1 MSALA
6 LSGLWPHWLRPFW
19 LLLLPLLGWLL
30 WQLWHRQQRAG
41 RWQSLLPAAFHQVL
55 LSGAS
60 ARNSRL
66 PWLALALAWLLA
78 LLALLGPGWER
89 VEQNS
94 LKRADP
100 LVVVLEL
107 TPAMLA
113 SDVQPNR
120 LAQAKRKL
128 LDLLQSRRDAQT
140 AIVVFA
146 GSAHTLVPLSDD
158 LATSRNLLESLN
170 PSIMPTAGQRADLAV
185 SLAAELLKQG
195 AQGAGKILLI
205 DSGLDPQEQDGIRQV
220 LKQQKAQLLILG
232 IGTNEGAP
240 IALEGGG
247 FVKDA
252 QGAILLPRLD
262 SRSLKQLASEV
273 DGRYAGASL
282 DDDDLRSL
290 NLLDGA
296 QSLREG
302 TEPTQLTTWADQG
315 HWLLLPLLLL
325 AACAGRRGWL
335 FCLPLL
341 LPLLLAAPQPSY
353 AFEFND
359 LWLRPDQQ
367 GQRLLEAQKP
377 LEAAKRFTNPQWQA
391 QALYQAGDYNGAAE
405 RFAQGYSATDHYNRG
420 NALAKA
426 GELEAAID
434 AYEQAL
440 ERQADLIQAKQNKAL
455 VEQALQHRKQQQ
467 QQQQKQDQ
475 QQQPNKDQQSQDSQ
489 SSQQQQ
495 QQQNQAGE
503 QAQKPGEPAPDAKS
517 QQESGEPKEQSAT
530 KPSAAKPANDAADKD
545 QAKQPIEP
553 ALAQNPADQQ
563 TPAKPGEQPDKAQAG
578 SQEKSAKQADSKDPG
593 QPSDDPEGAPVK
605 PLDTEQ
611 RQALEQWLRQIP
623 DEPGELLRRKFWYE
637 QQQRQEQ
644 SR

>member
-1 MSALA
+1 MSA
-6 LSGLWPHWLRPFW
+6 LWPHWLRPFW
-19 LLLLPLLGWLL
+19 LLILPLLGWLI

-41 RWQSLLPAAFHQVL
+41 RWQSLLPPAFHQVL
-55 LSGAS
+55 LSGVS

-78 LLALLGPGWER
+78 VLALLGPGWER
-89 VEQNS
+89 VEQSS

-100 LVVVLEL
+100 LVVVLAL
-107 TPAMLA
+107 TPDMLA
-113 SDVQPNR
+113 TDVLPSR

-158 LATSRNLLESLN
+158 LATSRNLLDSLT
-170 PSIMPTAGQRADLAV
+170 PAIMPVVGQRADLAV
-185 SLAAELLKQG
+185 KLATDLLKQG

-205 DSGLDPQEQDGIRQV
+205 TSDLNQQEQNGIRQALSESKV
-220 LKQQKAQLLILG
+220 QLLILG
-232 IGTNEGAP
+232 IGTEQGAP

-247 FVKDA
+247 FAKDA
-252 QGAILLPRLD
+252 QGAILLPRLN
-262 SRSLKQLASEV
+262 SQGLHNFANQMS
-273 DGRYAGASL
+273 GRYASASI
-282 DDDDLRSL
+282 DDAGLRQL

-296 QSLREG
+296 QTLREG
-302 TEPTQLTTWADQG
+302 NEPTQLTTWADQG

-325 AACAGRRGWL
+325 AALAGRRGWL

-341 LPLLLAAPQPSY
+341 FMWPQPSY

-367 GQRLLEAQKP
+367 GQRLLEAKQP
-377 LEAAKRFTNPQWQA
+377 LEAAKHFENPQWQG
-391 QALYQAGDYNGAAE
+391 QALYQAGDYNAAAE
-405 RFAQGYSATDHYNRG
+405 RFAQGYTADDHYNRG

-440 ERQADLIQAKQNKAL
+440 EQQSEMPVAKQNKAL
-455 VEQALQHRKQQQ
+455 VEQALKQQQ
-467 QQQQKQDQ
+467 QQEKQDSQKQDQ
-475 QQQPNKDQQSQDSQ
+475 PQQNKDQQSSPQQQGQQGQQGQDSGDATEPSASDK
-489 SSQQQQ
+489 SSQPKPPEGDK
-495 QQQNQAGE
+495 QAGRQKQTDQPSAQTQGKDQSDQGQELEKPAQASAE
-503 QAQKPGEPAPDAKS
+503 QGSEKPEGSAEKAPGQPDATAN
-517 QQESGEPKEQSAT
+517 SGKE
-530 KPSAAKPANDAADKD
+530 
-545 QAKQPIEP
+545 QAKQAPEP
-553 ALAQNPADQQ
+553 AD
-563 TPAKPGEQPDKAQAG
+563 G
-578 SQEKSAKQADSKDPG
+578 SATT
-593 QPSDDPEGAPVK
+593 

-637 QQQRQEQ
+637 QQLRQEQ

>member
-1 MSALA
+1 MSTLALA
-6 LSGLWPHWLRPFW
+6 GLWPHWLRPVW
-19 LLLLPLLGWLL
+19 LLVLPLLGWLL

-41 RWQSLLPAAFHQVL
+41 RWQSLLPTAFHQVL

-66 PWLALALAWLLA
+66 PWLVLALAWSLA

-158 LATSRNLLESLN
+158 LATSRNLLDSLS
-170 PSIMPTAGQRADLAV
+170 PAIMPAAGQRADLAV
-185 SLAAELLKQG
+185 SLAADLLKQG

-205 DSGLDPQEQDGIRQV
+205 DSGLDPQEQDGIRQS
-220 LKQQKAQLLILG
+220 LKQQKIQLLILG

-252 QGAILLPRLD
+252 QGAIVLPRLD
-262 SRSLKQLASEV
+262 SRSLKQLADELG
-273 DGRYAGASL
+273 GRYAGASL
-282 DDDDLRSL
+282 DDDDLRRL

-296 QSLREG
+296 QSLRAG

-341 LPLLLAAPQPSY
+341 LPLLLAAPQSSY

-377 LEAAKRFTNPQWQA
+377 LEAAKRFANPQWQA

-405 RFAQGYSATDHYNRG
+405 RFAQGYSAADHYNRG

-440 ERQADLIQAKQNKAL
+440 ERQADLAPAKQNKAL
-455 VEQALQHRKQQQ
+455 VEQALQQR
-467 QQQQKQDQ
+467 QQQKQDQ
-475 QQQPNKDQQSQDSQ
+475 QQPNKDQQQQNSQ

-495 QQQNQAGE
+495 QQNQGSE
-503 QAQKPGEPAPDAKS
+503 KAQKPGEPALDAKS
-517 QQESGEPKEQSAT
+517 QQESGEQKEQQ
-530 KPSAAKPANDAADKD
+530 PSAAKPATEKPASDATGKD
-545 QAKQPIEP
+545 NAKQPTEP
-553 ALAQNPADQQ
+553 AKAQNPADQQ
-563 TPAKPGEQPDKAQAG
+563 PPAKPAEQPGKAQA
-578 SQEKSAKQADSKDPG
+578 SAQEKSTKPADS
-593 QPSDDPEGAPVK
+593 QDPEGTPAK

-611 RQALEQWLRQIP
+611 RQALEQWL
-623 DEPGELLRRKFWYE
+623 
-637 QQQRQEQ
+637 
-644 SR
+644 